1 METGGIEPPTSWL
14 QTRREDSVTTNP
26 GKGLRLNSEP
36 LAHHL
41 PIEINQADID
51 PNLAA
56 IVESWPALPESVKAA
71 LVAMVE
77 AVKR

>member
-1 METGGIEPPTSWL
+1 
-14 QTRREDSVTTNP
+14 
-26 GKGLRLNSEP
+26 LRLNSEP